1 MVVTATNGGRWVWYS
16 TTARPG
22 LVLLDWHG
30 DRDPSSLRESSRRLH
45 AGFLLVLRRS
55 NLPALH
61 AAVGC
66 GPEVSPLCPAPPART
81 RLRSPTALRQ
91 GHRRRVRGRPHR
103 RAGVRATA
111 RCCGLRHPDPGG
123 PARLRRGTGGALG
136 RSG

>member
-81 RLRSPTALRQ
+81 RLRSPAALRQ
-91 GHRRRVRGRPHR
+91 GHLRGGRHGACLRGHHGPSATLGLPA
-103 RAGVRATA
+103 AGVRGQ
-111 RCCGLRHPDPGG
+111 RL
-123 PARLRRGTGGALG
+123 LRRP
-136 RSG
+136 